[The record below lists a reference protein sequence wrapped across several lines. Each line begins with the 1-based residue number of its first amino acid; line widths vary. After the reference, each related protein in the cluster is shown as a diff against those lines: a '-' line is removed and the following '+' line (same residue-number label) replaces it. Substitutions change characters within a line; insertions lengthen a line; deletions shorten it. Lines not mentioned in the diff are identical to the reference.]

1 MSTAHTNAQ
10 AATGMAGSTTQRVVR
25 IVWPAFLAAGLM
37 EMLVFAFVNP
47 SDLHWGQGLLAI
59 EPAGVYTV
67 AFFAFWAVTAA
78 SSGLTVLLVQ
88 PFCNDTANVGAGAAD
103 GAGTVDGAISVKANG
118 P

>member
-88 PFCNDTANVGAGAAD
+88 PFANDAASAGTGAGD
-103 GAGTVDGAISVKANG
+103 GDSDGNGAVGVKANG
-118 P
+118 S